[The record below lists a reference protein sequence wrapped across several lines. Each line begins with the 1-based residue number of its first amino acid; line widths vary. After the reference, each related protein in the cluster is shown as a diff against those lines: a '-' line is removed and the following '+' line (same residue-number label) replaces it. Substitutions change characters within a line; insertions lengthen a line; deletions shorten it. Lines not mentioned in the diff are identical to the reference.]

1 LHILFGKDNKIT
13 IGNFAVNEFTK
24 GMKRLYAFLASTLL
38 MFTTNTI
45 MAQEKTASVLVIIY
59 SDNGGTYEL
68 AKEVAKGIE
77 SDKSVRAVIKQVKTS
92 TNPKLR
98 DIPVATIEELPTYD
112 GIAFGSP
119 VYFGNIS
126 TGMSEFLSKT
136 TDLWAD
142 HALEGMPAT
151 VFMSAGSGAGKEL
164 ALQSFWNSLAVHG
177 MVLVSNGIRGD
188 ENIDK
193 SIPQGNSVLGTTSLA
208 SLKNVERPSES
219 ERYLAE
225 LQGKN
230 FAKVA
235 LALKGAFTQKVVTEK
250 SQSSINDV
258 LKQKNIVLPQVPK
271 PAGNYQPFVRS
282 GNLVFINQVALKDG
296 KIINAGKLGVNLTE
310 QQVKDATEV
319 TMLNVVAVL
328 NEAVGGDLSRV
339 KRCVQLTGIF
349 NTTDDY
355 TKHADL
361 MNVASNLA
369 VEIFGEKGK
378 HARGTFGASS
388 LPLNASV
395 EIQGVFEVE

>member
-1 LHILFGKDNKIT
+1 MKKLQLFLIAIL
-13 IGNFAVNEFTK
+13 A
-24 GMKRLYAFLASTLL
+24 L
-38 MFTTNTI
+38 TNTVI
-45 MAQEKTASVLVIIY
+45 TAQNKTANVLVLIH

-68 AKEVAKGIE
+68 AKEIAKGIE
-77 SDKSVRAVIKQVKTS
+77 SEPNVRAVIKQVKAS
-92 TNPKLR
+92 ANAKLK
-98 DIPVATIEELPTYD
+98 DVPVATVDELKTYD

-126 TGMSEFLSKT
+126 TAMSDFLSKT
-136 TDLWAD
+136 VDLWTN

-177 MVLVSNGIRGD
+177 MVLVSNGIRGN
-188 ENIDK
+188 EKIDK
-193 SIPQGNSVLGTTSLA
+193 KIPQGNSVLGTTSLA
-208 SLKNVERPSES
+208 SLKDVPRPTKD

-235 LALKGAFTQKVVTEK
+235 LALKGTFLKKEIAEK
-250 SQSSINDV
+250 QQTSINDV
-258 LKQKNIVLPQVPK
+258 LKEKNIVLPQVPK

-282 GNLVFINQVALKDG
+282 GNLIFINQVALKDG
-296 KIINAGKLGVNLTE
+296 KILNPGKLGVNLDE
-310 QQVKDATEV
+310 QKVKDATQA
-319 TMLNVVAVL
+319 TMLNVISVL
-328 NEAVGGDLSRV
+328 NEALDGDLSRV

-349 NTTDDY
+349 NTKDDY

-361 MNVASNLA
+361 MNVASNLT

-378 HARGTFGASS
+378 HARATFGASS
-388 LPLNASV
+388 IPVNSSV
-395 EIQGVFEVE
+395 EIQAIFEVE

>member
-1 LHILFGKDNKIT
+1 MKKLYLFLPAILLT
-13 IGNFAVNEFTK
+13 FT
-24 GMKRLYAFLASTLL
+24 LN
-38 MFTTNTI
+38 TT
-45 MAQEKTASVLVIIY
+45 MAQEKITKILVLIY

-77 SDKSVRAVIKQVKTS
+77 SDQNVRAVIKQTKVS
-92 TNPKLR
+92 VNPKLK
-98 DIPVATIEELPTYD
+98 DIPVATVEELPTYD

-136 TDLWAD
+136 TDLWTN

-151 VFMSAGSGAGKEL
+151 VFMSAGSGAGNEL

-177 MVLVSNGIRGD
+177 MVLVSNGIRGY

-193 SIPQGNSVLGTTSLA
+193 TIPQGNSVLGTTSLV
-208 SLKNVERPSES
+208 SLKNIARPSES

-235 LALKGAFTQKVVTEK
+235 LALKGTFSKAVTAKETK
-250 SQSSINDV
+250 QLSINNV
-258 LKQKNIVLPQVPK
+258 LKEKNIVLPTLPK
-271 PAGNYQPFVRS
+271 SVGNYELFSRS
-282 GNLVFINQVALKDG
+282 GNLVFINQVSLKDG
-296 KIINAGKLGVNLTE
+296 TILNPGKLGIDVNE
-310 QQVKDATEV
+310 AQVQEATKQ
-319 TMLNVVAVL
+319 TMLNIIAIL
-328 NEAVGGDLSRV
+328 KEAVGGDLDKV
-339 KRCVQLTGIF
+339 KKCVQLVGMF
-349 NTTDDY
+349 NTTADY

-361 MNVASNLA
+361 MNIASNLT

-378 HARGTFGASS
+378 HARNTGGAYS
-388 LPLNASV
+388 LPVGSSV
-395 EIQGVFEVE
+395 SISAIFEVE